1 MMPSIVLGVHRALC
15 GLEEHLTHLSAG
27 VDSSHYDRP
36 ATLSGAL
43 EALLRQR
50 GDRIF
55 SFGWLEGNRALEYA
69 VSVLGT
75 PIRR

>member
-1 MMPSIVLGVHRALC
+1 
-15 GLEEHLTHLSAG
+15 LEEHLTHLSAG